1 MLAAVFF
8 IFIRTVT
15 RGMTS
20 LRLSV
25 LILIL
30 CMFRAGFAQQKDT
43 TGNKILDTKVAREI
57 IGAVTRNSTEK
68 DETNVRSENEYI
80 PYQGKIVRRIIIRK
94 VGFEKS
100 IYDSS
105 KSIRNRVTKIA
116 NALHSDT
123 RERVIRDN
131 LFFRENK
138 PLNPYRL
145 ADNERYLRDLDFILD
160 SRIHVIPISG
170 NSDSVD
176 VEVLTRDVFSLGVR
190 AKLGGVDEFS
200 VGIYDANLSGYGQ
213 RVQADFLFHSERDPL
228 IGKGFLYR
236 KSSLGGSLINVSVAY
251 TELDNGRSLG
261 EENEYAYYLRLDRP
275 LVSPYSR
282 MAGGIEFSENWSV
295 NVMRAA
301 DSIFRRYRY
310 LSQDYW
316 VGYNIGIKNNP
327 QDRDRHFIA
336 LRYSQQHFRDQPSQ
350 EDQLAR
356 RIYNDNRFLLAEFT
370 FYNQNFYK
378 TNYIYGF
385 GRTEDVPYGQT
396 VNITAGWTEEL
407 GLRRF
412 YAGTSAARRIVRPT
426 GRFYDLEIGAGTFFR
441 RDVAEDGVI
450 YAKGSY
456 YSKLYDVKR
465 TRMRHLFQAGYA
477 RAFNN
482 RVRELLTLENQLNG
496 FRADSLFGF
505 QRMFLR
511 SETTVFTPHRLIGFR
526 IAPFASLEFAY
537 LESKEAE
544 ADHVN
549 RDVFWGAT
557 GGVRIRNEN
566 LIFGT
571 VEFRGLFY
579 PKVVPGVE
587 RLGFIVTTRLRIKY
601 SGVFV
606 RPPSF
611 VTFN

>member
-1 MLAAVFF
+1 M
-8 IFIRTVT
+8 IR
-15 RGMTS
+15 
-20 LRLSV
+20 LRLPV
-25 LILIL
+25 LLILFL
-30 CMFRAGFAQQKDT
+30 VLVTFRVGFAQQKDS
-43 TGNKILDTKVAREI
+43 TGNKLLDSKVAREI
-57 IGAVTRNSTEK
+57 IGAVTRSQSEK
-68 DETNVRSENEYI
+68 EETNVRSENEYV
-80 PYQGKIVRRIIIRK
+80 PYQGKIIRHIIIRK
-94 VGFEKS
+94 VGFERS

-123 RERVIRDN
+123 RERIIRDN
-131 LFFRENK
+131 LFFRENR

-160 SRIHVIPISG
+160 SRIRVIPISG
-170 NSDSVD
+170 SDSVD
-176 VEVLTRDVFSLGVR
+176 VEVLTRDVFSLGIR
-190 AKLGGVDEFS
+190 ARPGGVDEFS

-213 RVQADFLFHSERDPL
+213 RVQADFLFDSEREPL

-236 KSSLGGSLINVSVAY
+236 KSSLGGSLVNLSAGY
-251 TELDNGRSLG
+251 TELNTGRSLG
-261 EENEYAYYLRLDRP
+261 EENEYSFYLRLDRP

-295 NVMRAA
+295 DVLNVG
-301 DSIFRRYRY
+301 DSLFRNYRY
-310 LSQDYW
+310 NAQDYW
-316 VGYNIGIKNNP
+316 VGYNIGIRNNL

-336 LRYSQQHFRDQPSQ
+336 LRYSRQHFKDQPLQ
-350 EDQLAR
+350 EDQRSR

-378 TNYIYGF
+378 TSYIYGF

-396 VNITAGWTEEL
+396 VNVTAGWTEEL
-407 GLRRF
+407 GLKRF
-412 YAGTSAARRIVRPT
+412 YVGSSAARRIVRPS
-426 GRFYDLEIGAGTFFR
+426 GRFYDVEIGGGTFFR
-441 RDVAEDGVI
+441 RDIAEDGVV

-465 TRMRHLFQAGYA
+465 SRMRHLFQAGYA
-477 RAFNN
+477 RSFNN
-482 RVRELLTLENQLNG
+482 RVRELLTLENQLTG
-496 FRADSLFGF
+496 FSADSLFGF

-511 SETTVFTPHRLIGFR
+511 SETTVFTPHRLVGFH

-537 LESKEAE
+537 LESK
-544 ADHVN
+544 DIDTDKSNH
-549 RDVFWGAT
+549 DFFWGAT

-571 VEFRGLFY
+571 IEFRGVFY

-587 RLGFIVTTRLRIKY
+587 RLGFVVTTRLRIKY

-611 VTFN
+611 VNFN